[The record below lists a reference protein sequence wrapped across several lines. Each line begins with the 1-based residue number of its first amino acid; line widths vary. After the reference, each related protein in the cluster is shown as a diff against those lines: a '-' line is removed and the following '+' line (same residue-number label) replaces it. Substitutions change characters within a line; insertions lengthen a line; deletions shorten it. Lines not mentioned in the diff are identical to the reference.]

1 MRTVR
6 CDPGFYSAV
15 EGATNRTTCVICP
28 DLMFSTTFDASV
40 GDDARAVGWTRVGP
54 SVRPRQNAARASVSL
69 RDHTCLWDR
78 RRAAVFVHID
88 RLRLQTLLR

>member
-15 EGATNRTTCVICP
+15 ESATNRTPCKTC
-28 DLMFSTTFDASV
+28 DEDEYSTTYDASV

-54 SVRPRQNAARASVSL
+54 SVRPRQNAARVSVSL

-78 RRAAVFVHID
+78 RRAAALV
-88 RLRLQTLLR
+88 R